1 MNFIFNTMVFNSLLN
16 SHRVKELFIK
26 PLLHLFFPYR
36 CGSCG
41 LELFLNESILCM
53 FCEAGLEHTF
63 NQAELPPYLASEPVT
78 LHSLFYYSKGRA
90 AQSVLHALKYK
101 HERDACFEWGLMLA
115 TNLKG
120 HGIEMPEYLIPV
132 PLHPQKE
139 YLRGYNQS
147 EFLARGIQAAY
158 PSAQLRLDLI
168 KRVKN
173 SNSQTRKNRH
183 NRLHDVRNVFE
194 LNTLSWK
201 SVSHIGL
208 VDDVITTGATLKA
221 IIELI
226 KIKYPGIRI
235 TIFVLAVTK

>member
-1 MNFIFNTMVFNSLLN
+1 MVFNSLLKRH
-16 SHRVKELFIK
+16 SIREGFLK

-41 LELFLNESILCM
+41 LELFLNESILCL
-53 FCEAGLEHTF
+53 FCETGLEHTF
-63 NQAELPPYLASEPVT
+63 NQAELPPYLVSEPVT
-78 LHSLFYYSKGRA
+78 LHSLFYYSKGQA

-101 HERDACFEWGLMLA
+101 HERDACFEWGLMMA
-115 TNLKG
+115 KNLKG

-158 PSAQLRLDLI
+158 PSVQLRLDLI

-194 LNTLSWK
+194 LNPHTWST
-201 SVSHIGL
+201 VSHIGL
-208 VDDVITTGATLKA
+208 VDDVITTGATLKG

-226 KIKYPGIRI
+226 KSKHPDIRI

>member
-1 MNFIFNTMVFNSLLN
+1 MVFNSLLKRH
-16 SHRVKELFIK
+16 SIREGFLK

-41 LELFLNESILCM
+41 LELFLNESILCL
-53 FCEAGLEHTF
+53 FCETGLEHTF
-63 NQAELPPYLASEPVT
+63 NQAELPPYLVSEPVT
-78 LHSLFYYSKGRA
+78 LHSLFYYSKGEA

-101 HERDACFEWGLMLA
+101 HERDACFEWGLMMVK
-115 TNLKG
+115 NLKG
-120 HGIEMPEYLIPV
+120 LGIEMPEYLIPV

-158 PSAQLRLDLI
+158 PSVQLRLDLI

-194 LNTLSWK
+194 LNPHTWST
-201 SVSHIGL
+201 VSHIGL
-208 VDDVITTGATLKA
+208 VDDVITTGATLKG

-226 KIKYPGIRI
+226 KSKHPDIRI

>member
-1 MNFIFNTMVFNSLLN
+1 MVFNSLLIKH
-16 SHRVKELFIK
+16 SIREVFLK

-36 CGSCG
+36 CHACSI
-41 LELFLNESILCM
+41 ELFSNESILCI
-53 FCEAGLEHTF
+53 FCETGLEHTF
-63 NQAELPPYLASEPVT
+63 NQAELPQYLVSESIT
-78 LHSLFYYSKGRA
+78 LHSLCYYSKGHA
-90 AQSVLHALKYK
+90 AQPLLHALKYK
-101 HERDACFEWGLMLA
+101 HERNACFDWGVILA
-115 TNLKG
+115 KNLKA
-120 HGIEMPEYLIPV
+120 HSIEMPEYLIPV

-147 EFLARGIQAAY
+147 EYLARGIQAVF

-183 NRLHDVRNVFE
+183 KRLHDVRNVFE
-194 LNTLSWK
+194 LNAHAWGT
-201 SVSHIGL
+201 VSHIGL
-208 VDDVITTGATLKA
+208 VDDVITTGATLKG

-226 KIKYPGIRI
+226 KTKYPDIRI